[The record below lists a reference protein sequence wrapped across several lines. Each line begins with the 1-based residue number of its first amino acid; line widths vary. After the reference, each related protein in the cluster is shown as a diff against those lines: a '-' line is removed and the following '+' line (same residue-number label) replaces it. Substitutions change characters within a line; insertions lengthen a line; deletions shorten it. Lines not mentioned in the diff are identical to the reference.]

1 MIGDVK
7 IENEWLKVERLFN
20 DKYEKSKQWACAS
33 NIVSSVML
41 DVVITPELK
50 LMGLSNEATNKIQ
63 QKRKD
68 IGLDIDDDIQVFY
81 EVKNPAL
88 S

>member
-1 MIGDVK
+1 
-7 IENEWLKVERLFN
+7 
-20 DKYEKSKQWACAS
+20 
-33 NIVSSVML
+33 ML
-41 DVVITPELK
+41 DTVITPELK

-81 EVKNPAL
+81 EVKNPGL
-88 S
+88 KDMMNIHKDKI

>member
-7 IENEWLKVERLFN
+7 IESDWLKVERLFN
-20 DKYEKSKQWACAS
+20 EKYEKSEKWACAS

-41 DVVITPELK
+41 DTVITPELK

-68 IGLDIDDDIQVFY
+68 IGLDIDDDIQVFF
-81 EVKNPAL
+81 EVKN
-88 S
+88 